1 MKILAVADIH
11 GDLKKLYTLIEN
23 LDEKPDAII
32 VAGDLTPFGPSDFV
46 IKIKS
51 ALDKVSPYVFMIP
64 GNEDPK
70 DVRKEMK
77 KLNLDMHNKS
87 KKIKDTTLIGFEG
100 ARWLE
105 SDNQLFI
112 KYAPVHEIL
121 KRTKGKT
128 ILVSHVPPF
137 DTKADILWTGSH
149 VGSPFLRSL
158 VEDYQPDMVICGHIH
173 ESRCVDFVGKT
184 KIVNTG
190 AIVDGYAAW
199 IDTKNFEVSF
209 FKINKN
215 KIEKIPEEKLILQT
229 LKKE

>member
-23 LDEKPDAII
+23 LEEKPDAII
-32 VAGDLTPFGPSDFV
+32 VAGDLTPFGPKTLV
-46 IKIKS
+46 TKIKS
-51 ALDKVSPYVFMIP
+51 ALDKTAPYVFMIP

-70 DVRKEMK
+70 DVREEMK
-77 KLNLDMHNKS
+77 KLKIDMHNKS

-100 ARWLE
+100 AQWLE
-105 SDNQLFI
+105 SGNQVFI
-112 KYAPVHEIL
+112 NYAPVHEIL
-121 KRTKGKT
+121 KKTKGKT
-128 ILVSHVPPF
+128 ILVTHVPPF

-173 ESRCVDFVGKT
+173 ESRCIDTVGKT

-190 AIVDGYAAW
+190 ALTDGYAAW
-199 IDTKNFEVSF
+199 IDTENFDVSF
-209 FKINKN
+209 FKIKKK
-215 KIEKIPEEKLILQT
+215 KIEKFIEKEIIT
-229 LKKE
+229 KELKV